1 MPSYLS
7 NGYTLSGLLASLG
20 HRVVVTQMYCVD
32 VTYTT
37 TRRTNMNTDNMTKK
51 QLQALVEKLSA
62 DAITTGRMVML
73 TAKSG
78 DKYNA
83 YISLSVNEEQLKS
96 LQVDM
101 NDSDTGHAQLEVALS
116 QSLERFWVVDPA
128 TGKPAPTYF
137 TTTKSDLGGMVSYKE
152 YMAKNPKS
160 KKYRLAG

>member
-1 MPSYLS
+1 
-7 NGYTLSGLLASLG
+7 
-20 HRVVVTQMYCVD
+20 
-32 VTYTT
+32 
-37 TRRTNMNTDNMTKK
+37 MNTSNMTKK

-83 YISLSVNEEQLKS
+83 FISLSVNEDQIAR
-96 LQVDM
+96 LQHDAKQ
-101 NDSDTGHAQLEVALS
+101 SKTGHAQVEVALS
-116 QSLERFWVVDPA
+116 QSLERFWAVDPA

-137 TTTKSDLGGMVSYKE
+137 TSTKSEMGELVTYSE
-152 YMAKNPKS
+152 YMQANPKS

>member
-1 MPSYLS
+1 MDTS
-7 NGYTLSGLLASLG
+7 NMS
-20 HRVVVTQMYCVD
+20 
-32 VTYTT
+32 
-37 TRRTNMNTDNMTKK
+37 KK

-83 YISLSVNEEQLKS
+83 FISISVNEKQLKA
-96 LQVDM
+96 LETDM
-101 NDSDTGHAQLEVALS
+101 HGSKTGHAQLEVALS
-116 QSLERFWVVDPA
+116 QSLERFWAVDPA

-137 TTTKSDLGGMVSYKE
+137 TSTKSEMGELVTYSE
-152 YMAKNPKS
+152 YMQANPKS

>member
-1 MPSYLS
+1 
-7 NGYTLSGLLASLG
+7 
-20 HRVVVTQMYCVD
+20 
-32 VTYTT
+32 
-37 TRRTNMNTDNMTKK
+37 MNTSNMTKK

-83 YISLSVNEEQLKS
+83 FISLSVNEDQIAR
-96 LQVDM
+96 LQHDAKQ
-101 NDSDTGHAQLEVALS
+101 SSTGHAQVEVALS
-116 QSLERFWVVDPA
+116 QSLERFWAVDPA

-137 TTTKSDLGGMVSYKE
+137 TSTKSEMGELVTYSE
-152 YMAKNPKS
+152 YMQANPKS

>member
-1 MPSYLS
+1 MDTS
-7 NGYTLSGLLASLG
+7 NMS
-20 HRVVVTQMYCVD
+20 
-32 VTYTT
+32 
-37 TRRTNMNTDNMTKK
+37 KK

-83 YISLSVNEEQLKS
+83 FISLAVNEKQLNA
-96 LQVDM
+96 LQADM
-101 NDSDTGHAQLEVALS
+101 VGSKTGHAQLEVALS
-116 QSLERFWVVDPA
+116 QSLERFWAVDPA

-137 TTTKSDLGGMVSYKE
+137 TSTKSEMGELVTYSE
-152 YMAKNPKS
+152 YMQANPKS

>member
-1 MPSYLS
+1 
-7 NGYTLSGLLASLG
+7 
-20 HRVVVTQMYCVD
+20 
-32 VTYTT
+32 
-37 TRRTNMNTDNMTKK
+37 MNTSNMTKK

-83 YISLSVNEEQLKS
+83 FISLSVNDDQIAR
-96 LQVDM
+96 LQQDAKQ
-101 NDSDTGHAQLEVALS
+101 SKTGHAQIEVALS
-116 QSLERFWVVDPA
+116 QSLERFWAVDPA

-137 TTTKSDLGGMVSYKE
+137 TSTKSEMGELVTYSE
-152 YMAKNPKS
+152 YMQANPKS